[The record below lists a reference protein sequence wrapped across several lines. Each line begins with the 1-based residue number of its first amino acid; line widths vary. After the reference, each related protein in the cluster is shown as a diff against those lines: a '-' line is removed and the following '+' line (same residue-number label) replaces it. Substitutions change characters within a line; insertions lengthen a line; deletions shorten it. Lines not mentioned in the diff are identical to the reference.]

1 MFNIVVH
8 LAEGSV
14 TYGFRVLGAGYSNWI
29 CHLVPLL
36 LGCSKHVT
44 PDSLPFSKVRE
55 SESKTKQ

>member
-14 TYGFRVLGAGYSNWI
+14 AYGFRVLGAGYSNWI

-36 LGCSKHVT
+36 LGRLKHVT
-44 PDSLPFSKVRE
+44 PFLSFAIFKGQGE
-55 SESKTKQ
+55 